1 MEIRLRERSEA
12 RGSGTFLQSL
22 RDPLLAA
29 LVTAAIYWLV
39 MLLGDY
45 VPFGINTPAVTDAKL
60 QYLDLFAYYR
70 DVLTGQNSAVYT
82 FSNTLGGGA
91 AAIWAYYL
99 ASPFNLLVLLFE
111 KDRMN
116 LFLEVLITVKLSAAS
131 AAFAWFIGRR
141 FRGRLRGGMT
151 LLLSVSY
158 GLMQYMT
165 AQGSN
170 VMWLDGVILL
180 PFIVL
185 GVHKIVRTSG
195 MSERRSAVLALAIPA
210 ALSVIANWYTGGIN
224 YLFSFVWLVYEAAR
238 GQGVGKRAESAA
250 GSGSKANAKIG
261 GTALCKNRG
270 PARKFGDLFLRYIAG
285 MGLGLLL
292 ASFLFVPNVLA
303 LRLGKGAAWNPAAA
317 WDAASA
323 GVAAASGSA
332 AKGGAVSGGAA
343 PGGAASAGDMS
354 YGGAMSA
361 GLRGNPFTVLRSYRI
376 GEISD
381 SSRVSFFCGSL
392 ALFGTVAFFCSGRI
406 KKRDKAAGA
415 GLLLFTVMSVFWQPL
430 FVLFSLFQYSNSYW
444 YRYGYLGSFVLLYLA
459 AYWAGSLS
467 GRKDSVTARDS
478 YVNYGTGSAAGGD
491 KPMAARTPS
500 MRGRAAERRQVRVI
514 IEAGAISVLLIL
526 VSQRIWPSGGMR
538 STRIA
543 VLALVGITAL
553 LLVPRRTASAT
564 RAAAIALAM
573 LCIGEMFLQ
582 TRAMLGIYHTD
593 TAEEY
598 AAYSRQEQ
606 EQIEGLLSFDQ
617 DGFYRVNQTSTRIGN
632 KDGLTAAYLDAMAY
646 GYASVSGYTSCPEN
660 IQLEFLDRIG
670 YRKEYESFNIVNTSF
685 LPADSLLGVR
695 YVLSVYEIPGL
706 RDVKELGLYNGKT
719 VFENPF
725 VLPVAMIVEEG
736 VQEDSKYSAAQE
748 NAEKKQV
755 STEREQD
762 PFAYLEQIYG
772 ELSGQ
777 EAGLFVPVTA
787 ERNYSGGKTEWTLT
801 VPDGNYCL
809 YGNLPWK
816 EAMEGR
822 LMVSEDWG
830 FGYGGWLSPS
840 VFYIPVPEEENSE
853 GGEEAVVAEEAGIA
867 ESGESFSEADSSA
880 EANAKDASKT
890 VRVTLET
897 RGEPQLLDEQF
908 YALDLDRLSEVC
920 AQIRARSSAVRDLA
934 VANGKVSCSVDVA
947 EGQSLVLS
955 VPASKGWTAFVNGK
969 KTPIDTYEGCLVKIP
984 LAQGENHITMQYRV
998 PGMAAGIVMT
1008 LIGAAACFAMMLAGG
1023 RRGI

>member
-1 MEIRLRERSEA
+1 M
-12 RGSGTFLQSL
+12 T
-22 RDPLLAA
+22 AA
-29 LVTAAIYWLV
+29 LLWLAFYP
-39 MLLGDY
+39 GGF
-45 VPFGINTPAVTDAKL
+45 VPFGNNTPAVTDAKL
-60 QYLDLFAYYR
+60 QYLDLFAYLR
-70 DVLTGQNSAVYT
+70 DVLTGQNSIGHT
-82 FSNTLGGGA
+82 FSNTLGGS
-91 AAIWAYYL
+91 AIAITAYYL
-99 ASPFNLLVLLFE
+99 ASPFNLLVLLFPKE
-111 KDRMN
+111 QMN
-116 LFLEVLITVKLSAAS
+116 LFLEVLITAKLSAAS
-131 AAFAWFIGRR
+131 AAFAWFIGHRFHNRIRR
-141 FRGRLRGGMT
+141 EIT
-151 LLLSVSY
+151 LILSVSY
-158 GLMQYMT
+158 GLMQYT
-165 AQGSN
+165 LAQGSN

-238 GQGVGKRAESAA
+238 GQSR
-250 GSGSKANAKIG
+250 
-261 GTALCKNRG
+261 GT
-270 PARKFGDLFLRYIAG
+270 ARKFGKLFLRYIAG

-292 ASFLFVPNVLA
+292 ASFLFLPNVLA
-303 LRLGKGAAWNPAAA
+303 LRLGKGAAWNPAAV

-354 YGGAMSA
+354 YGGAASA

-467 GRKDSVTARDS
+467 GREGSVAARGS
-478 YVNYGTGSAAGGD
+478 YVNNGTGLAAGRN
-491 KPMAARTPS
+491 KPVAARTDS
-500 MRGRAAERRQVRVI
+500 MRGRAAERKQARVI
-514 IEAGAISVLLIL
+514 IEAGAISIFL
-526 VSQRIWPSGGMR
+526 VCLSQRIWPSGGMR
-538 STRIA
+538 STRLA

-553 LLVPRRTASAT
+553 LLVQRRTASTAGSAAGSSREGGKAAGSSRAERTPAAGAT
-564 RAAAIALAM
+564 VATTAAAVALAV

-598 AAYSRQEQ
+598 ATYSRQEQ
-606 EQIEGLLSFDQ
+606 EQIEGLLAFDR

-706 RDVKELGLYNGKT
+706 RDVKELGLHNGKT

-736 VQEDSKYSAAQE
+736 VQEDSKYNAAQE

-984 LAQGENHITMQYRV
+984 LAQGENLITMQYRV
-998 PGMAAGIVMT
+998 PGRAAGIVMS
-1008 LIGAAACFAMMLAGG
+1008 LIGAAACAQIN
-1023 RRGI
+1023 RVQSKKERTSK

>member
-1 MEIRLRERSEA
+1 M
-12 RGSGTFLQSL
+12 T
-22 RDPLLAA
+22 AA
-29 LVTAAIYWLV
+29 LLWLAFCS
-39 MLLGDY
+39 GGF
-45 VPFGINTPAVTDAKL
+45 VPFGNNTPAVTDAKL

-70 DVLTGQNSAVYT
+70 DVLTGQNTAAYT

-91 AAIWAYYL
+91 VAIIAYYL
-99 ASPFNLLVLLFE
+99 ASPFNLLVLLFPKE
-111 KDRMN
+111 QMN
-116 LFLEVLITVKLSAAS
+116 LFLEVLITAKLSAAS

-141 FRGRLRGGMT
+141 FRNRIRGEIT
-151 LLLSVSY
+151 LVLSVSY
-158 GLMQYMT
+158 GLMQYT
-165 AQGSN
+165 LAQGSN

-185 GVHKIVRTSG
+185 GVHKTVRASVASWAPG
-195 MSERRSAVLALAIPA
+195 ERRTPETAGAPQTPEGRSALLSLAIPA

-238 GQGVGKRAESAA
+238 GQTAGKRAKIAA
-250 GSGSKANAKIG
+250 GSRSKARG
-261 GTALCKNRG
+261 FHHALI
-270 PARKFGDLFLRYIAG
+270 RYLAG

-303 LRLGKGAAWNPAAA
+303 LRLGKGAAWNPAAS
-317 WDAASA
+317 WDA
-323 GVAAASGSA
+323 G
-332 AKGGAVSGGAA
+332 SGGGI
-343 PGGAASAGDMS
+343 PSI
-354 YGGAMSA
+354 GAMSA
-361 GLRGNPFTVLRSYRI
+361 GIAPAGFRGNPFSVLRSYRI

-381 SSRVSFFCGSL
+381 SGRASFFCGSL
-392 ALFGTVAFFCSGRI
+392 ALFGTAAFFCSGRI
-406 KKRDKAAGA
+406 RKRDKAAGA

-444 YRYGYLGSFVLLYLA
+444 YRSGYLGSFVLLDLA

-467 GRKDSVTARDS
+467 DNADPVS
-478 YVNYGTGSAAGGD
+478 
-491 KPMAARTPS
+491 
-500 MRGRAAERRQVRVI
+500 GRAAERRQAGVI
-514 IEAGAISVLLIL
+514 LRAGAISIFLIL
-526 VSQRIWPSGGMR
+526 LSQRILPSGGMR

-543 VLALVGITAL
+543 VLVLAGITAL
-553 LLVPRRTASAT
+553 LLVPRRSTGTSAGSRRAERTQTAGTSAGS
-564 RAAAIALAM
+564 RREKRKPANSSRPEGRPAAGAAATAAALALAV

-582 TRAMLGIYHTD
+582 TRAMLRIYHTD

-606 EQIEGLLSFDQ
+606 RQIEGLLSFDK

-695 YVLSVYEIPGL
+695 YVLSGYGIPGL
-706 RDVKELGLYNGKT
+706 REVKELGVYNGKA

-736 VQEDSKYSAAQE
+736 AAQVS
-748 NAEKKQV
+748 AEKG
-755 STEREQD
+755 QD

-777 EAGLFVPVTA
+777 EAGLFVPAAA
-787 ERNYSGGKTEWTLT
+787 ERSYNAGKTEWTIA

-809 YGNLPWK
+809 YGNLPWR
-816 EAMEGR
+816 EAVEGR
-822 LMVSEDWG
+822 LMVSEDQG
-830 FGYGGWLSPS
+830 YGYGGWLSPS
-840 VFYIPVPEEENSE
+840 VFYIPVPEE
-853 GGEEAVVAEEAGIA
+853 GEIAEEAGA
-867 ESGESFSEADSSA
+867 SGE
-880 EANAKDASKT
+880 SKT

-897 RGEPQLLDEQF
+897 RGEPKLYDEQF
-908 YALDLDRLSEVC
+908 YALDLDRLSEIS
-920 AQIRARSSAVRDLA
+920 ALIRERSASVRDLEIRNGAISCTADA
-934 VANGKVSCSVDVA
+934 V
-947 EGQSLVLS
+947 EGRFLILS

-998 PGMAAGIVMT
+998 PGMAAGIVMS
-1008 LIGAAACFAMMLAGG
+1008 LAGLAACAAMVFAGG

>member
-1 MEIRLRERSEA
+1 M
-12 RGSGTFLQSL
+12 
-22 RDPLLAA
+22 
-29 LVTAAIYWLV
+29 VTAALLWLAFYP
-39 MLLGDY
+39 GGF
-45 VPFGINTPAVTDAKL
+45 VPFGNNTPAVTDAKL
-60 QYLDLFAYYR
+60 QYLDLFAYLR
-70 DVLTGQNSAVYT
+70 DVLTGQNSIGHT
-82 FSNTLGGGA
+82 FSNTLGGS
-91 AAIWAYYL
+91 AIAITAYYL
-99 ASPFNLLVLLFE
+99 ASPFNLLVLLFPKE
-111 KDRMN
+111 QMN
-116 LFLEVLITVKLSAAS
+116 LFLEVLITAKLSAAS
-131 AAFAWFIGRR
+131 AAFAWFIGHR
-141 FRGRLRGGMT
+141 FRNRIRREIT
-151 LLLSVSY
+151 LILSVSY
-158 GLMQYMT
+158 GLMQYT
-165 AQGSN
+165 LAQGSN

-238 GQGVGKRAESAA
+238 GQGR
-250 GSGSKANAKIG
+250 
-261 GTALCKNRG
+261 GT
-270 PARKFGDLFLRYIAG
+270 ARKFGKLFLRYIAG

-292 ASFLFVPNVLA
+292 ASFLFLPNVLA
-303 LRLGKGAAWNPAAA
+303 LRLGKGAAWNPAAV

-491 KPMAARTPS
+491 KPVAARKPS
-500 MRGRAAERRQVRVI
+500 MGGRAAERRQVRVI

-553 LLVPRRTASAT
+553 LRVPRRTARITSAAAGSSREGGKAAGSSRVERT
-564 RAAAIALAM
+564 PAAGATAATTAAAIALAV

-606 EQIEGLLSFDQ
+606 RQIEGLLSFDQ

-670 YRKEYESFNIVNTSF
+670 YRKEYGSFNIVNTSF

-748 NAEKKQV
+748 NAEKEQV
-755 STEREQD
+755 SAEREQD

-934 VANGKVSCSVDVA
+934 VANGKVSSLLSCSNVILA
-947 EGQSLVLS
+947 FKYFRKIRSTTLS
-955 VPASKGWTAFVNGK
+955 AVEINDPSS
-969 KTPIDTYEGCLVKIP
+969 IS
-984 LAQGENHITMQYRV
+984 
-998 PGMAAGIVMT
+998 
-1008 LIGAAACFAMMLAGG
+1008 
-1023 RRGI
+1023 

>member
-1 MEIRLRERSEA
+1 METRLREPNNDR
-12 RGSGTFLQSL
+12 RGRVFSRRLQ
-22 RDPLLAA
+22 DPLLAA
-29 LVTAAIYWLV
+29 FVTAVIYWTV
-39 MLLGDY
+39 MLLGKY

-99 ASPFNLLVLLFE
+99 ASPFNLLVLLFP
-111 KDRMN
+111 KDQLN
-116 LFLEVLITVKLSAAS
+116 FFLEVLITAKLCAAS
-131 AAFAWFIGRR
+131 ASFAWFTGRR
-141 FRGRLRGGMT
+141 FRQRVSRDMT
-151 LLLSVSY
+151 ILLSVAY
-158 GLMQYMT
+158 GLMQYML
-165 AQGSN
+165 AQESN

-180 PFIVL
+180 PFIVM
-185 GVHKIVRTSG
+185 GIH
-195 MSERRSAVLALAIPA
+195 SAVRSRGFAPAELAVPA
-210 ALSVIANWYTGGIN
+210 ALSVLANWYTGGIN

-238 GQGVGKRAESAA
+238 GQAAGKRAKIAA
-250 GSGSKANAKIG
+250 GSRSKARG
-261 GTALCKNRG
+261 FHHALI
-270 PARKFGDLFLRYIAG
+270 RYLAG

-303 LRLGKGAAWNPAAA
+303 LRLGKGAAWNPAAS
-317 WDAASA
+317 WDA
-323 GVAAASGSA
+323 G
-332 AKGGAVSGGAA
+332 SGGGI
-343 PGGAASAGDMS
+343 PSI
-354 YGGAMSA
+354 GAMSA
-361 GLRGNPFTVLRSYRI
+361 GIAPAGFRGNPFSVLRSYRI

-381 SSRVSFFCGSL
+381 SGRASFFCGSL
-392 ALFGTVAFFCSGRI
+392 ALFGTAAFFCSGRI
-406 KKRDKAAGA
+406 RKRGKAAGA

-467 GRKDSVTARDS
+467 DNADPVS
-478 YVNYGTGSAAGGD
+478 
-491 KPMAARTPS
+491 
-500 MRGRAAERRQVRVI
+500 GRAAERRQAGVI
-514 IEAGAISVLLIL
+514 LRAGAISIFLIL
-526 VSQRIWPSGGMR
+526 LSQRILPSGGMR

-543 VLALVGITAL
+543 VLVLAGITAL
-553 LLVPRRTASAT
+553 LLVPRRSTGTSAGSRRAERTQTAGTSAGS
-564 RAAAIALAM
+564 RREKRKPANSSRPEGRPAAGAAATAAALALAV

-582 TRAMLGIYHTD
+582 TRAMLRIYHTD

-606 EQIEGLLSFDQ
+606 RQIEGLLSFDK

-695 YVLSVYEIPGL
+695 YVLSGYGIPGL
-706 RDVKELGLYNGKT
+706 REVKELGVYNGKA

-725 VLPVAMIVEEG
+725 VLPVAMIAEEG
-736 VQEDSKYSAAQE
+736 AAQVP
-748 NAEKKQV
+748 AEKG
-755 STEREQD
+755 QD

-777 EAGLFVPVTA
+777 EAGLFVPAAA
-787 ERNYSGGKTEWTLT
+787 ERSYNAGKTEWTIA

-809 YGNLPWK
+809 YGNLPWR
-816 EAMEGR
+816 EAVEGR
-822 LMVSEDWG
+822 LMVSEDQG
-830 FGYGGWLSPS
+830 YGYGGWLSPS
-840 VFYIPVPEEENSE
+840 VFYIPVPEEE
-853 GGEEAVVAEEAGIA
+853 AGA
-867 ESGESFSEADSSA
+867 SGE
-880 EANAKDASKT
+880 SKT

-897 RGEPQLLDEQF
+897 RGEPKLYEEQF
-908 YALDLDRLSEVC
+908 YALDLDRLSEIS
-920 AQIRARSSAVRDLA
+920 ALIRVRSATVRDLDIR
-934 VANGKVSCSVDVA
+934 NGAISCTADAA
-947 EGQSLVLS
+947 EGQFLILS

-969 KTPIDTYEGCLVKIP
+969 KTPIDTYKGCLIKIP

-998 PGMAAGIVMT
+998 PGMAAGIVMS
-1008 LIGAAACFAMMLAGG
+1008 LAGLAACAAMVFAGG